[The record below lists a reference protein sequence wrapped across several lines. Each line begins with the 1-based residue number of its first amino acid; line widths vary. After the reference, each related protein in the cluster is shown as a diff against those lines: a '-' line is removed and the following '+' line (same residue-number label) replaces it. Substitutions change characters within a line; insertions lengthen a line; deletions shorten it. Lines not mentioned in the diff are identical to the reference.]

1 MPYELRALAEDDGC
15 SSLSLG
21 LPTLV
26 SLKTFLRKEAKR
38 LQGLHDD
45 WPGKRYG

>member
-21 LPTLV
+21 LPSLV
-26 SLKTFLRKEAKR
+26 PLKTFLGKEAKR
-38 LQGLHDD
+38 LV
-45 WPGKRYG
+45 WARNWWISPWV